1 MPLIFWADS
10 KDANVYIFQTHLFLP
25 YFLQHSL
32 IQSDMSAA
40 LSLCQHFSHLSYFAH
55 ALEILLHH
63 VLDDEVD
70 NESRS
75 SKISDPAQKH
85 QPLLPLVISFLQS
98 SLPARVYLDIVVQC
112 TRKTEL
118 RSWRTLFTYLP
129 PPKDLFE
136 QALRLDSL
144 KTAVGYLL
152 VLQAFEDEEDGHD
165 TPIEDYV
172 VRLIGLASQRSDWE
186 LCAELARF
194 LISLDASGEMLRRAI
209 ARTGLRNGAGMRN
222 GLNGSATSTKGLPLA
237 VPIRTPSWSSLSPTS
252 SPIPLQSGRA
262 PSDQESSASGGNMAG
277 SVDSG
282 VDDL

>member
-1 MPLIFWADS
+1 MP
-10 KDANVYIFQTHLFLP
+10 
-25 YFLQHSL
+25 
-32 IQSDMSAA
+32 AA
-40 LSLCQHFSHLSYFAH
+40 LSLCHHFSYLSYFAH
-55 ALEILLHH
+55 ALEVLLHH

-75 SKISDPAQKH
+75 SKTDDPSQKH
-85 QPLLPLVISFLQS
+85 QPLLPSVISFLQAS
-98 SLPARVYLDIVVQC
+98 CPTKMYLDIVVQC

-136 QALRLDSL
+136 QALKLNSL

-152 VLQAFEDEEDGHD
+152 VLQAFEDEEDEHEA
-165 TPIEDYV
+165 PIEDYV
-172 VRLIGLASQRSDWE
+172 VRLIALASQRGDWE

-194 LISLDASGEMLRRAI
+194 LIALDASGEMLQRAI
-209 ARTGLRNGAGMRN
+209 ARAGLRNGAGAGMQGN
-222 GLNGSATSTKGLPLA
+222 GVNSSGTSMKGLGLA
-237 VPIRTPSWSSLSPTS
+237 LPIRTPSWTSLSPTS
-252 SPIPLQSGRA
+252 SPVPLSSRA
-262 PSDQESSASGGNMAG
+262 PSDQASNASGNLAR

>member
-1 MPLIFWADS
+1 MP
-10 KDANVYIFQTHLFLP
+10 
-25 YFLQHSL
+25 
-32 IQSDMSAA
+32 AA
-40 LSLCQHFSHLSYFAH
+40 LSLCHHFSYLSYFAH
-55 ALEILLHH
+55 ALEVLLHH

-75 SKISDPAQKH
+75 SKTDDPSQKH
-85 QPLLPLVISFLQS
+85 QPLLPSVISFLQAS
-98 SLPARVYLDIVVQC
+98 CPTKMYLDIVVQC

-136 QALRLDSL
+136 QALKLNSL

-152 VLQAFEDEEDGHD
+152 VLQAFEDEEDEHEA
-165 TPIEDYV
+165 PIEDYV
-172 VRLIGLASQRSDWE
+172 VRLIALASQRGDWA

-194 LISLDASGEMLRRAI
+194 LIALDASGEMLQRAI
-209 ARTGLRNGAGMRN
+209 ARAGLRNGAGAGMQGN
-222 GLNGSATSTKGLPLA
+222 GVNGSGTSMKGLGLA
-237 VPIRTPSWSSLSPTS
+237 LPIRTPSWTSLSPTS
-252 SPIPLQSGRA
+252 SPVPLSSRA
-262 PSDQESSASGGNMAG
+262 PSDQASNASGNLAG

>member
-1 MPLIFWADS
+1 
-10 KDANVYIFQTHLFLP
+10 
-25 YFLQHSL
+25 
-32 IQSDMSAA
+32 MSAA
-40 LSLCQHFSHLSYFAH
+40 LSLSQHFSHLSYFAH

-70 NESRS
+70 NESLS
-75 SKISDPAQKH
+75 SKTNDPTQKH

-136 QALRLDSL
+136 QALRLNSL

-165 TPIEDYV
+165 APIEDYV

-194 LISLDASGEMLRRAI
+194 LIALDASGEMLRRAI
-209 ARTGLRNGAGMRN
+209 ARTGLRNGAGMRT
-222 GLNGSATSTKGLPLA
+222 GLNGSTTSAKGLSLA

-252 SPIPLQSGRA
+252 SPIPLPSGRP
-262 PSDQESSASGGNMAG
+262 PSDQASNASGGNMAG
-277 SVDSG
+277 SIDSG

>member
-1 MPLIFWADS
+1 MP
-10 KDANVYIFQTHLFLP
+10 
-25 YFLQHSL
+25 
-32 IQSDMSAA
+32 AA

-75 SKISDPAQKH
+75 SKTNDPSQKH
-85 QPLLPLVISFLQS
+85 QPLLPSVISFLQA
-98 SLPARVYLDIVVQC
+98 SLPTKTYLDIVVQC

-118 RSWRTLFTYLP
+118 RMWRTLFTYLP

-136 QALRLDSL
+136 QALKLNSL

-152 VLQAFEDEEDGHD
+152 VLQAFEDEAEGHD

-172 VRLIGLASQRSDWE
+172 VRLIVLASQRSDWE

-194 LISLDASGEMLRRAI
+194 LIALDASGEMLRRAI
-209 ARTGLRNGAGMRN
+209 TRAGLRNGN
-222 GLNGSATSTKGLPLA
+222 GTGLPGNGINGSGTSVKELGLAL
-237 VPIRTPSWSSLSPTS
+237 PIRTPSWSSISPTS
-252 SPIPLQSGRA
+252 SPIPVPPGQA
-262 PSDQESSASGGNMAG
+262 PSDMGSNASAGNIAG

>member
-1 MPLIFWADS
+1 MP
-10 KDANVYIFQTHLFLP
+10 
-25 YFLQHSL
+25 
-32 IQSDMSAA
+32 AA

-75 SKISDPAQKH
+75 SKTDDPAQKH
-85 QPLLPLVISFLQS
+85 QPLLPSVISFLQS
-98 SLPARVYLDIVVQC
+98 SLPTNVYLDIVVQC

-129 PPKDLFE
+129 PPKELFE

-152 VLQAFEDEEDGHD
+152 ALQAFEDEEDEHEV
-165 TPIEDYV
+165 PIEDYV

-194 LISLDASGEMLRRAI
+194 LIALDASGEMLRRAI
-209 ARTGLRNGAGMRN
+209 ARTGLRNGIGMGN
-222 GLNGSATSTKGLPLA
+222 GLNSSATSVKGLGLA
-237 VPIRTPSWSSLSPTS
+237 APIRTPSWSSLSPTS
-252 SPIPLQSGRA
+252 SPIPVPQGQA
-262 PSDQESSASGGNMAG
+262 PPSDDASNTSASNTSGGNIAG
-277 SVDSG
+277 SLDS
-282 VDDL
+282 V